1 MDEGNSSQPSPIK
14 NRTSVERRSEREL
27 VVTRTINSPPRIV
40 FEAWIKAELFQRW
53 WVPKSLGLTLLSCEL
68 DVRVGGA
75 YRLVFRHPAAPE
87 PMAFHGRYLEVTPPS
102 RLVWTNEEAGAN
114 GQITTVTF
122 EERAGQT
129 LLVMHELYPSK
140 EALDEAIRSG
150 STSGD
155 MDETFNQLDELLT
168 STTSEFGVDHAST
181 QAIAMVGRHCG
192 AGTRG
197 LPGADRA

>member
-1 MDEGNSSQPSPIK
+1 MDEGHSRQPSPHPH
-14 NRTSVERRSEREL
+14 RTSVERKSGREL
-27 VVTRTINSPPRIV
+27 VVTRTVNAPPHLV
-40 FEAWIKAELFQRW
+40 FEAWAQAELFQRW
-53 WVPKSLGLTLLSCEL
+53 WVPKSLGMTLLSCEL

-102 RLVWTNEEAGAN
+102 RLVWTNEEEGGN

-129 LLVMHELYPSK
+129 LLVLHELYPSQ
-140 EALDEAIRSG
+140 EVLDEAIRSG

-155 MDETFNQLDELLT
+155 MNETFDQLDELLA
-168 STTSEFGVDHAST
+168 SAAGSE
-181 QAIAMVGRHCG
+181 
-192 AGTRG
+192 
-197 LPGADRA
+197 

>member
-1 MDEGNSSQPSPIK
+1 
-14 NRTSVERRSEREL
+14 
-27 VVTRTINSPPRIV
+27 V
-40 FEAWIKAELFQRW
+40 FEAWAHAELFQRW

-102 RLVWTNEEAGAN
+102 RLVWTNEEAGGN

-129 LLVMHELYPSK
+129 LLVMSELYPSK
-140 EALDEAIRSG
+140 EVLDEAIRSG
-150 STSGD
+150 NTSGD
-155 MDETFNQLDELLT
+155 MNETFDQLDELLAT
-168 STTSEFGVDHAST
+168 PTRSE
-181 QAIAMVGRHCG
+181 
-192 AGTRG
+192 
-197 LPGADRA
+197 